1 HRMSDPGIVLASPW
15 GPALA
20 IGGMM
25 LVTFLCRI
33 AGAVLMRHVRITP
46 RIERG
51 LRALPGSIILATIL
65 PVALDAGWPALVAL
79 GAAIGVMAATRIDV
93 LSLAAGLGTLSVI
106 RALL

>member
-1 HRMSDPGIVLASPW
+1 MTSPW
-15 GPALA
+15 GAIPAIA
-20 IGGMM
+20 AMA

-33 AGAVLMRHVRITP
+33 GGVVLMSHVRITP

-65 PVALDAGWPALVAL
+65 PVALDNGWPAIVAL
-79 GAAIGVMAATRIDV
+79 GAAITVMAVTRID
-93 LSLAAGLGTLSVI
+93 LLGLAAGLGTLSVI

>member
-1 HRMSDPGIVLASPW
+1 MSAVHTIVAGPW
-15 GPALA
+15 GAILA
-20 IGGMM
+20 IAGMA

-33 AGAVLMRHVRITP
+33 AGMVVMNRVRLTP

-51 LRALPGSIILATIL
+51 LRALPGSILVATIL
-65 PVALDAGWPALVAL
+65 PVVIDNGPPAILALAVTIAT
-79 GAAIGVMAATRIDV
+79 MAFTRIDL

>member
-1 HRMSDPGIVLASPW
+1 MSDFSTVIASPW
-15 GPALA
+15 GSALA
-20 IGGMM
+20 ITGMM

-33 AGAVLMRHVRITP
+33 AGVVLMSHVRITP
-46 RIERG
+46 RLERG

-79 GAAIGVMAATRIDV
+79 GTAVAVMATTRIDV
-93 LSLAAGLGTLSVI
+93 LSLAAGLGALSVI

>member
-1 HRMSDPGIVLASPW
+1 MNTLGTIIASPW
-15 GPALA
+15 GSVLA
-20 IGGMM
+20 IAAMT

-33 AGAVLMRHVRITP
+33 AGVVVMSRVRLTP

-65 PVALDAGWPALVAL
+65 PVVIDNGWPAIIAL
-79 GAAIGVMAATRIDV
+79 TAAIVAMAVTRIDIV
-93 LSLAAGLGTLSVI
+93 GLLAGLGTLSMI